1 MDDQQR
7 ARELKPCPFCGGQPR
22 PGFASTGVPGLEDCG
37 YCYIECCDVHIHR
50 DDEDACAEA
59 WNRRAALRAAP
70 EVLHIQVR
78 NHHESGSFYL
88 REGVEGEGDRKQ
100 YWCEL
105 TCNTSFGTVGHYW
118 SSMGSPAA
126 RFLSKLNRGYLI
138 GKLWAS
144 EASVFCGD
152 TAVAEAKAALLRE
165 RRDGDLSKEDAREAF
180 DVFWSVS
187 TEFEWHQMVLN
198 CEWLHR
204 HLMDCGGPFGSI
216 TNPQALGFWE
226 ELWPAFITEL
236 TAARPQGVK
245 DV

>member
-1 MDDQQR
+1 MTDDPQR
-7 ARELKPCPFCGGQPR
+7 ARELLAMCFDEWSFPTE
-22 PGFASTGVPGLEDCG
+22 ASNVRDGEDLESYECDLRLLQQLRVFGLLRYPTEA
-37 YCYIECCDVHIHR
+37 
-50 DDEDACAEA
+50 DAI
-59 WNRRAALRAAP
+59 RASP
-70 EVLHIQVR
+70 EVLHIEVR

-88 REGVEGEGDRKQ
+88 REGVEGEGDRKH

-105 TCNTSFGTVGHYW
+105 TCNTSFGIVGHYW

-138 GKLWAS
+138 GKLWGS

-187 TEFEWHQMVLN
+187 TEFEWHQMVLD

-204 HLMDCGGPFGSI
+204 HLMDCGGPFGSV